1 MTASEIKHSTF
12 VIERELPG
20 RPRHAFRFWSDPKL
34 KKLWTGC
41 HPDWIVLEDRFDFR
55 IGGEEAIRWQTPEGH
70 EQGFD
75 AHYLDIVPE
84 RRIIYAFAMTFKGE
98 SLSASL
104 ATIEL
109 IPAGAATRMIFTEQ
123 IAFFGDADAY
133 GQRVVGTE
141 GGFDRL
147 VEVVARQAAT

>member
-1 MTASEIKHSTF
+1 
-12 VIERELPG
+12 
-20 RPRHAFRFWSDPKL
+20 
-34 KKLWTGC
+34 
-41 HPDWIVLEDRFDFR
+41 
-55 IGGEEAIRWQTPEGH
+55 
-70 EQGFD
+70 
-75 AHYLDIVPE
+75 
-84 RRIIYAFAMTFKGE
+84 MTFKGE